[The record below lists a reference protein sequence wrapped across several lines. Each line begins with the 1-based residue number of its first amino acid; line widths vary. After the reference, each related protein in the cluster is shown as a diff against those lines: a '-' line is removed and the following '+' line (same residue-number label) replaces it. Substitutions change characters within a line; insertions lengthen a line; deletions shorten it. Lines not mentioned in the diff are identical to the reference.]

1 MTDIKRRTLLRGTVG
16 ASLAAVAA
24 TAGLLSP
31 QMLMAAWPKSA
42 FTAKSMDKAI
52 TGVLGSASMT
62 NSKAIK
68 ITAPPI
74 AENGAEVGVTISSTL
89 SKVDSM
95 TNLVKKN
102 NQPLAASFGLGAGTD
117 PFVRTRIKIAKT
129 SDVVAVV
136 RSGGKLF
143 TAKREVKVTIGGCG
157 G

>member
-1 MTDIKRRTLLRGTVG
+1 MKRRTLLKGTVSAG
-16 ASLAAVAA
+16 LAGIAAS
-24 TAGLLSP
+24 AGLLAP
-31 QMLMAAWPKSA
+31 QTVLAAWPKSA
-42 FTAKSMDKAI
+42 FTAKNFDKAVSGI
-52 TGVLGSASMT
+52 FGSASMS
-62 NSKAIK
+62 NSKSIK

-74 AENGAEVGVTISSTL
+74 AENGAEVGVTISSSL

-95 TNLVKKN
+95 TILVKKN

>member
-1 MTDIKRRTLLRGTVG
+1 MKRRTLLKGTLG
-16 ASLAAVAA
+16 ASLTGVAVS
-24 TAGLLSP
+24 AGLLVP
-31 QMLMAAWPKSA
+31 QAVLAGEWPKKAFSA
-42 FTAKSMDKAI
+42 KKIDAAVKGLFKDSSM
-52 TGVLGSASMT
+52 S

-74 AENGAEVGVTISSTL
+74 AENGAEVGVTVSSSL
-89 SKVDSM
+89 SNVDSM
-95 TNLVKKN
+95 SILVKKN
-102 NQPLAASFGLGAGTD
+102 NSPLAASFGLGAGTD

>member
-1 MTDIKRRTLLRGTVG
+1 MTDIKRRTLLKGSLG
-16 ASLAAVAA
+16 ASLAGIAA

-31 QMLMAAWPKSA
+31 QLLMAAWPKSA
-42 FTAKSMDKAI
+42 FEAKKVDSAV
-52 TGVLGSASMT
+52 TGLFGSASMS

-74 AENGAEVGVTISSTL
+74 AENGAEVGVTVSSTL
-89 SKVDSM
+89 SKVDSL
-95 TNLVKKN
+95 TILVMKN

-129 SDVVAVV
+129 SNVMAVV